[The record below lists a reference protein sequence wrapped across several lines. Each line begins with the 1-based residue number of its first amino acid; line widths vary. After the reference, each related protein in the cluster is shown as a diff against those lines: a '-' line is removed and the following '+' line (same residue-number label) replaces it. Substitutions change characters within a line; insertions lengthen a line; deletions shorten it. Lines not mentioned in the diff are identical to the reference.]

1 MNIHINMYIH
11 IHMNIH
17 INYII
22 IILIIKEMS
31 IVYDVNPKIIRRN
44 QRYNPLSTTRN
55 EPLLNESIAM
65 KLMNTER
72 MRLIPPPAHQ
82 VF

>member
-1 MNIHINMYIH
+1 
-11 IHMNIH
+11 
-17 INYII
+17 
-22 IILIIKEMS
+22 MS
-31 IVYDVNPKIIRRN
+31 IVYDGNPKIIRRN